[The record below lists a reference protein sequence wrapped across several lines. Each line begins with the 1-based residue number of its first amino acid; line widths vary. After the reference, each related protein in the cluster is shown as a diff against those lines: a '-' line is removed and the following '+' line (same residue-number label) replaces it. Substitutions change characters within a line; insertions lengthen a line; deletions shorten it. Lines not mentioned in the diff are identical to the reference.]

1 MASEDPD
8 LANQLLLSACD
19 PTLNFQVTS
28 LAKPNWP
35 RSAPTIPCM
44 FYKDQNEKVWNDT
57 SSKNIVL
64 TTKVKA

>member
-1 MASEDPD
+1 MPYSHPSALYPTDEKITSDDPD

-44 FYKDQNEKVWNDT
+44 FYKDQNEKV
-57 SSKNIVL
+57 
-64 TTKVKA
+64 